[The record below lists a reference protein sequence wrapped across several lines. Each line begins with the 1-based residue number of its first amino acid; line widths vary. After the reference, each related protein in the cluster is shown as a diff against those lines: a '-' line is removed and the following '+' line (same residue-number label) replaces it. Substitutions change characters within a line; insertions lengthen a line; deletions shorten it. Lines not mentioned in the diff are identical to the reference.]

1 MAEVKTVELKVTTNI
16 PDASKKIDGLK
27 TSIDGAKESTK
38 DLKKETETVSEGGF
52 NKLGNSLSNLSPAF
66 KSGIEG
72 ARSLGVQLLA
82 LAANPIGATILA
94 VVGAVTL
101 LYKAFASTNDGADK
115 LEQLMAGLGAV
126 LDVLRDRVLSAGNA
140 IAKFFSGDF
149 KGALSEAKK
158 SVSGFG
164 SEIEKEFKQAATAK
178 RYLQEVEDSLRSLSV
193 SRAKLNRDLAKSKE
207 IITDEN
213 ASYAQKKKAIEE
225 VRVAEEKQTQAELRN
240 AEKKLK
246 AIKLANSQSDIS
258 DENLDKQARAEA
270 ELYALQ
276 EKSATDKRAIRR
288 IEIKADRE
296 EQARLKEAADARIA
310 KQKEEAEAKK
320 IIDKEQEERDAAKNK
335 LQREQSEKSRED
347 LENIER
353 LDREIRK
360 KNLDATKSENELKVE
375 AENADYERK
384 KNLLIS
390 ANLSTEEL
398 DKLHKENLNKLEL
411 EYWAKQSDLS
421 TAATAKEKENSEK
434 RRKISDEEFKA
445 KQLLLGATAD
455 GLSALSDI
463 MGKETGKGKALAVAA
478 SLINTY
484 SAIAGQLRAFAGVPI
499 PGYAIVQAIATG
511 LAGFAA
517 VKNILKVQVPNS
529 TSSASVPSSS
539 GISAST
545 SSVPSAPTFNVVG
558 TSGQNQIAQSLG
570 NQQPLKAYVVA
581 NDVSSQQS
589 LDRNIVKTA
598 TLGN

>member
-1 MAEVKTVELKVTTNI
+1 
-16 PDASKKIDGLK
+16 
-27 TSIDGAKESTK
+27 
-38 DLKKETETVSEGGF
+38 
-52 NKLGNSLSNLSPAF
+52 
-66 KSGIEG
+66 
-72 ARSLGVQLLA
+72 
-82 LAANPIGATILA
+82 
-94 VVGAVTL
+94 
-101 LYKAFASTNDGADK
+101 
-115 LEQLMAGLGAV
+115 MAGLGAV

-570 NQQPLKAYVVA
+570 NQQPLKAFVVA
-581 NDVSSQQS
+581 NEVSSQQS